1 MKRVI
6 LFLLTMVCLFFE
18 AEAKKLSGSVI
29 CGTEKLEGVVVTD
42 GTNFTS
48 TKSNGKFSLN
58 ARDDAEFVYILTPSG
73 YVAPFE
79 EGTPQFYQKIE
90 KGKKTYT
97 FDLLR
102 TSAGK
107 DYSFA
112 AVADPQTKIAEQ
124 FETFSGEPFEDL
136 KASVSQYGDNA
147 FILVLGDICSDS
159 WELYPGFKELFA
171 TAGVPVYC
179 VPGNH
184 DHNFSAKSDYDATR
198 EYRDAF
204 GPENYAFFVGDD
216 VFIGVDNIVS
226 GGDKKYIN
234 GYSDEVV
241 AFVKHVLRFVPETAK
256 VYIFQHSTVKWR
268 DKYNKNGKEMLRILS
283 GRDVKFIS
291 GHSHV
296 NEFYALR
303 NGIEEHNI
311 AAIHGNKWNGYYCV
325 DGSPRGYRLYENRHG
340 KLKWYYKGIGMD
352 KSCRMQCS
360 GPGQSKNRP
369 NSVLVNVWDWD
380 PLWKVEWYEDGVFK
394 GKMEKIHEFSPVALR
409 QQKKAART
417 GHIFACNPGP
427 MAKTVTLI
435 VRDRW
440 DNMYKEDVD
449 LKQYTDI
456 QTSGSVKTSID
467 RGVNTV
473 CFGLTVTADGAVVC
487 SQNAM
492 DASAMIDRIETYT
505 MENGL
510 SPVRYNIEIET
521 GAGDGEG
528 RDWPHYKR
536 FSDACMQ
543 LLVSKHLGER
553 LIVSGRDFRALN
565 YMYGKYPEFRYA
577 YVAGDELPFEK
588 YMEKLEFVP
597 EWLSPVS
604 AVVDEEFCTLCGNK
618 GIKILPRGVNE
629 AGEFKRLQALGI
641 RAVVTDCPDILLPL
655 QRGY

>member
-1 MKRVI
+1 MKKVI
-6 LFLLTMVCLFFE
+6 LFLSALVCFSLAAD
-18 AEAKKLSGSVI
+18 AEKLSGSVV

-42 GTNFTS
+42 GTNFTR

-73 YVAPFE
+73 YVAPFVN
-79 EGTPQFYQKIE
+79 GTPQFYQKTD
-90 KGKKTYT
+90 KSKKSYV

-112 AVADPQTKIAEQ
+112 AVADPQTMIMEQ
-124 FETFSGEPFEDL
+124 FETFKREPFEDL
-136 KASVSQYGDNA
+136 KASVSQYPDNA

-159 WELYPGFKELFA
+159 WELYPGFKDLFA

-184 DHNFSAKSDYDATR
+184 DHNFAGKSDHDATK

-216 VFIGVDNIVS
+216 VFIGVDNIVG

-241 AFVKHVLRFVPETAK
+241 AFVKHVLGFVPVTAK
-256 VYIFQHSTVKWR
+256 VYIFQHSTVKWK
-268 DKYNKNGKEMLRILS
+268 DKYNKNGREMLRILS

-291 GHSHV
+291 GHGHV

-303 NGIEEHNI
+303 DGMEEHNI

-340 KLKWYYKGIGMD
+340 KLRWYYKGIGMGR
-352 KSCRMQCS
+352 SCRMQCF
-360 GPGQSKNRP
+360 GLGQSKNRP

-380 PLWKVEWYEDGVFK
+380 PRWKVEWYEDGVFK
-394 GKMEKIHEFSPVALR
+394 GRMEKLHEFSPAALR
-409 QQKKAART
+409 QQKKAVRT
-417 GHIFACNPGP
+417 SHIFACNPDP
-427 MAKTVTLI
+427 MANTVTVI

-456 QTSGSVKTSID
+456 QTYGSVKTAVD
-467 RGVNTV
+467 KGVNTIG
-473 CFGLTVTADGAVVC
+473 FGLTVTPDGSVVC
-487 SQNAM
+487 SQNSE
-492 DASAMIDRIETYT
+492 DASALIDRIEAYT

-510 SPVRYNIEIET
+510 SPVRYNILIET
-521 GAGDGEG
+521 RAGEGEG
-528 RDWPHYKR
+528 RDWSHYKR

-553 LIVSGRDFRALN
+553 LIVSSSDFRALN
-565 YMYGKYPEFRYA
+565 YMYGKYPELRYG
-577 YVAGDELPFEK
+577 YVTEGSLTFEK

-597 EWLSPVS
+597 EWMSPAS
-604 AVVDEEFCTLCGNK
+604 AAVDEELCARCREK
-618 GIKILPRGVNE
+618 GIKLLPRGVNE
-629 AGEFKRLQALGI
+629 ADELKRMQTLDI

-655 QRGY
+655 QRGF